1 MIFIGSVCNSYYAV
15 RNALNHNGFEYFVIQ
30 KFSYNKNY
38 RTTVEM
44 LVTLL
49 YVFFIVS
56 IFWLVAI
63 FKVFLLDDD
72 YEDPPSVDA
81 SLLPEYIAAS
91 GSKKLEYIVA
101 AHNKQQNKLNGHKKV
116 YISHKDLIAKTD
128 HVKILPDIRLPK
140 TAEWLYIRSSKDYKI
155 ESKDFLINSREFP
168 VKNNLRTDGVIL
180 LPSTP
185 VPNIINILST
195 LESTTIVQD
204 SSVISK
210 NGGALKNAYQLS
222 WPPVLPDGS
231 IPADEGEDVMPL
243 IGLKVPRFWEAPPG
257 SSDADI
263 NHIGRKVNGQ
273 ETIFLMIASYRD
285 FQCRETI
292 TSAYMRSDH
301 PERLFI
307 GAVDQ
312 TVPGDIGCLDI
323 EIPCS
328 QDSSQPICKY
338 RSQISI
344 YHMDAKYATGP
355 VTARHVGDRMYR
367 GESFVMQMDAHC
379 QFVRHWDTKILQQ
392 WGETGNEMAVLRYSV
407 IIYLFFF
414 LFHWNTI

>member
-1 MIFIGSVCNSYYAV
+1 
-15 RNALNHNGFEYFVIQ
+15 
-30 KFSYNKNY
+30 
-38 RTTVEM
+38 M
-44 LVTLL
+44 LATLL
-49 YVFFIVS
+49 YVFFFAS

-63 FKVFLLDDD
+63 FKVFILDDD
-72 YEDPPSVDA
+72 YEEPSSVDNSIIPDYLSA
-81 SLLPEYIAAS
+81 TGEKKFEYIIAAQ
-91 GSKKLEYIVA
+91 
-101 AHNKQQNKLNGHKKV
+101 NKRQNKLNGQKKV
-116 YISHKDLIAKTD
+116 YISHNDLI
-128 HVKILPDIRLPK
+128 VKQNNENNPADIRLPK
-140 TAEWLYIRSSKDYKI
+140 TAEWLFIRSSKDYKV
-155 ESKDFLINSREFP
+155 ESKDNWNIRREFTG
-168 VKNNLRTDGVIL
+168 KSNLRSDGVIL

-185 VPNIINILST
+185 VPNIIVERSST
-195 LESTTIVQD
+195 VESTTIAQD
-204 SSVISK
+204 SSIKSK
-210 NGGALKNAYQLS
+210 NGGALKEAFKLS

-231 IPADEGEDVMPL
+231 IAGDEGEDVMPL

-263 NHIGRKVNGQ
+263 NRIGRTVNGQ

-292 TSAYMRSDH
+292 TSAFMRSDH

-344 YHMDAKYATGP
+344 YHMDAKFATGP

-379 QFVRHWDTKILQQ
+379 LFVRHWDTKIVQQ
-392 WGETGNEMAVLRYSV
+392 WKETGNEMAVLRSTR
-407 IIYLFFF
+407 IYFFSPVD
-414 LFHWNTI
+414 IA

>member
-1 MIFIGSVCNSYYAV
+1 MQQPKGLLAYFICAFSLIWLLAV
-15 RNALNHNGFEYFVIQ
+15 Y
-30 KFSYNKNY
+30 
-38 RTTVEM
+38 
-44 LVTLL
+44 
-49 YVFFIVS
+49 
-56 IFWLVAI
+56 
-63 FKVFLLDDD
+63 KVMVMNDDD
-72 YEDPPSVDA
+72 SKMKSESTSKTVKLFGMVLSEGKKEYYRKSFDNNINPPSTV
-81 SLLPEYIAAS
+81 
-91 GSKKLEYIVA
+91 SKTVP
-101 AHNKQQNKLNGHKKV
+101 
-116 YISHKDLIAKTD
+116 
-128 HVKILPDIRLPK
+128 KIPI
-140 TAEWLYIRSSKDYKI
+140 TAEWLYIRSSKDYKV
-155 ESKDFLINSREFP
+155 ESKDFVKESVQLVPHNP
-168 VKNNLRTDGVIL
+168 VLPKSTV
-180 LPSTP
+180 PSTHAVVKEAAFQMASNDVKKSQERENKVAYIP
-185 VPNIINILST
+185 MRPQSTVASTRTVVENEAVVPS
-195 LESTTIVQD
+195 
-204 SSVISK
+204 
-210 NGGALKNAYQLS
+210 NGLKKAHELH

-231 IPADEGEDVMPL
+231 IAGDEGEDVMPL

-263 NHIGRKVNGQ
+263 NRIGRKVNGQ

-292 TSAYMRSDH
+292 TSAFMRSDY

-344 YHMDAKYATGP
+344 YHMDAKFATGP

-379 QFVRHWDTKILQQ
+379 LFVRHWDTKIVQQ
-392 WGETGNEMAVLRYSV
+392 WKETGNEMAVLRSTR
-407 IIYLFFF
+407 IYFFPQ
-414 LFHWNTI
+414 